1 LVGLLSLEVQRRGEL
16 KHRRRELQIGSTHG
30 RRGKK
35 SYEES
40 EMVMWQFKK
49 NRDGQFLATRLEYQL
64 FYKVLYFGE

>member
-1 LVGLLSLEVQRRGEL
+1 MGGG
-16 KHRRRELQIGSTHG
+16 K
-30 RRGKK
+30 KK

-49 NRDGQFLATRLEYQL
+49 NRDGQFLATRLEYQP